1 MYIVTGLGPVMCLK
15 INLFLYQE
23 GFLLQP
29 IYFGQPIDELS
40 VIINYIV
47 DFQCIENSRFKRKK

>member
-1 MYIVTGLGPVMCLK
+1 MCLK